1 MAEDPYAL
9 LGVPRN
15 ASDDEIR
22 RAFRKLAKELHPDL
36 NPGDK
41 AAVERFKKVSAAYE
55 LLSDPEKRR
64 RYDRGEID
72 ASGEPRRAY
81 QYQQQGAGA
90 GPFGW
95 RSARPGGPPPE
106 FEDVGFSDIF
116 AEIFGGMRGARGSR
130 FAGGIRGS
138 DVRYTLEIDFLE
150 AVHGARKRVTMP
162 DGGILDLTVPEGVTD
177 GQVLRLK
184 GKGGPGFRGGEPGD
198 ALVEIKVRPH
208 PQFKRVGDDI
218 TLDLPITIDEAVL
231 GGKVEVPTISG
242 RVQLTI
248 PKGTSSGRVFR
259 LRGKGV
265 RNSTTGTVGDQL
277 VTVRI
282 VLPDQIDDS
291 LAYFM
296 SEWRQRHAYN
306 PRERS

>member
-9 LGVPRN
+9 LGVPKN
-15 ASDDEIR
+15 ASDDDIR

-55 LLSDPEKRR
+55 LLGDPEKRK

-81 QYQQQGAGA
+81 QQQGAGA

-95 RSARPGGPPPE
+95 RGARPGGPPPD
-106 FEDVGFSDIF
+106 FEEAGFSDIF
-116 AEIFGGMRGARGSR
+116 SEIFGGARGARGAR
-130 FAGGIRGS
+130 FTGGIRGS
-138 DVRYTLEIDFLE
+138 DVRYTLEVDFLE
-150 AVHGARKRVTMP
+150 AVKGARKRVTMP
-162 DGGILDLTVPEGVTD
+162 EGGMLDLTVPEGVQD

-198 ALVEIKVRPH
+198 ALVEIRVRPH

-218 TLDLPITIDEAVL
+218 TFDLPISLDEAVL
-231 GGKVEVPTISG
+231 GAKVEVPTVSG

-265 RNSTTGTVGDQL
+265 RNVSTGSTGDQL

-291 LAYFM
+291 LAYFL
-296 SEWRQRHAYN
+296 SEWRQRHGYN
-306 PRERS
+306 PRERG